1 MSNFISTFQERFSEW
16 VTALGTTLTI
26 ISFDLI
32 GRYFS
37 DHPTCGLSKWS
48 QKAATWVL
56 QIAGIFQTIPSMALL
71 GLFIPSWGLEPYQ
84 HSQPLSFTLF
94 SRF

>member
-1 MSNFISTFQERFSEW
+1 MGNSS
-16 VTALGTTLTI
+16 GTTLTI

-48 QKAATWVL
+48 QKSSDLGATSCRYLSDHSFNGLV
-56 QIAGIFQTIPSMALL
+56 GALYSFHGDWNL
-71 GLFIPSWGLEPYQ
+71 TST
-84 HSQPLSFTLF
+84 HSACHLRYFPDFRKYNHSPEWH
-94 SRF
+94 

>member
-1 MSNFISTFQERFSEW
+1 MVNSS
-16 VTALGTTLTI
+16 GTTLAI

-48 QKAATWVL
+48 QKSSDLGATSCRYLPDHSFNGLV
-56 QIAGIFQTIPSMALL
+56 GALYSFHGDWNL
-71 GLFIPSWGLEPYQ
+71 TST
-84 HSQPLSFTLF
+84 HSPCHLRYFPDFRKYNHSPEWH
-94 SRF
+94 